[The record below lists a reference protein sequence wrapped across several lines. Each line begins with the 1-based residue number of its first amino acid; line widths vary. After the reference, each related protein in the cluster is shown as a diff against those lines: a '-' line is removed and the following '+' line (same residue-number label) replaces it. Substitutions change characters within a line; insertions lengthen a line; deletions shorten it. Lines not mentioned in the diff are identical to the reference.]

1 MKNDDLKKIAKILKT
16 AKKVAIFAHTEPD
29 FDAIGSALALKL
41 ALNLINVQADF
52 ICSEVQTQTAISF
65 FGTNFATTKFNE
77 NQYDTY
83 ISVDNPSKSR
93 CEHANV
99 FNSRSNSIVL
109 DHHKNIDLNGKYNY
123 IDTTKSSCCQI
134 VFDFLLKGKYKINET
149 IASYLFAGLSADT
162 SSFIN
167 SNTTHESFLAAYKL
181 VLLGANS
188 NKFNQIFYKSTTE
201 KEIAVKKFIYD
212 NYKIQN
218 DIVFCLISYD
228 DMKKLKAN
236 KSDFSQV
243 SSELIKLNKANIA
256 FSIVEKEKNIYY
268 VSFRSKIGFPVR
280 EIAEKLGGGGHLYAC
295 ACKIYDDKIN
305 VNILSK
311 RVLKEIKTIYQNKK
325 GK

>member
-1 MKNDDLKKIAKILKT
+1 MKNDDLKKIAKVLKT

-29 FDAIGSALALKL
+29 FDAIGSALALKS
-41 ALNLINVQADF
+41 ALNLINVKADY

-65 FGTNFATTKFNE
+65 FGENFATTKFDE
-77 NQYDTY
+77 KQYDTF

-99 FNSRSNSIVL
+99 FNCSSNSIVL

-134 VFDFLLKGKYKINET
+134 VFDLLLKGKYKINET
-149 IASYLFAGLSADT
+149 IASYLFAGLAADT
-162 SSFIN
+162 GSFIH
-167 SNTTHESFLAAYKL
+167 SNTTQGSFLAAYKL
-181 VLLGANS
+181 KLLGANS
-188 NKFNQIFYKSTTE
+188 DKFNEIFYKSITE
-201 KEIAVKKFIYD
+201 KEINIKKFIYD

-218 DIVFCLISYD
+218 GIVFCLISYD

-236 KSDFSQV
+236 KRDFSQV
-243 SSELIKLNKANIA
+243 SSELNKLDKAKIA
-256 FSIVEKEKNIYY
+256 FSIVEKEKNMYY

-295 ACKIYDDKIN
+295 ASKIYDDKIN
-305 VNILSK
+305 VNLLSK

-325 GK
+325 EK